1 MCRVSRRTGPQAM
14 QRSST
19 GRAAGQGKSRPCGE
33 TVLRI
38 PAHRPMV
45 RPRTMNPQAFIARQ
59 PIFDRQRQVAGY
71 ELLFR
76 SGDDA
81 AHASFDSNDDATSNV
96 VLNTMTEFTLDHV
109 VGTNKAWINVTRK
122 FILDGLAD
130 ALPPKRVN
138 LELLENQDVDDLLLA
153 ALARLRERGFTI
165 ALDDFTYDE
174 TSELLLPLA
183 DIVKIDVMALGLV
196 GAEDQ
201 LKLVRKHDV
210 SVLAEKVETPE
221 EFAECSAAGF
231 QFFQGYFFAKRELM
245 RTKSIGANRLSL
257 LQLLAALQDPDIAL
271 AKLEELIQR
280 DVALSYR
287 LLRYI
292 NSRFFSL
299 RTRVDGIGRAVALLG
314 LSNVKRWA
322 TMTVF
327 AGIQGKPRELLNL
340 ALVRA
345 RMCELLG
352 PEINESHADQL
363 FTLGLF
369 SVVDAL
375 LDQPMHEVLAAVPF
389 PTEMVLAL
397 TTHRGPKGDLLR
409 QVLAWERGDFERA
422 SGVLRPEVIAE
433 AHRSA
438 LVWAQNAAAELLGP
452 EGEADDGLADAA

>member
-1 MCRVSRRTGPQAM
+1 
-14 QRSST
+14 
-19 GRAAGQGKSRPCGE
+19 
-33 TVLRI
+33 
-38 PAHRPMV
+38 
-45 RPRTMNPQAFIARQ
+45 MNQVFLARQ
-59 PIFDRQRQVAGY
+59 PIFDPHRRLAGY

-76 SGDDA
+76 AGDDA
-81 AHASFDSNDDATSNV
+81 TKAAFTSNEDATSRV
-96 VLNTMTEFTLDHV
+96 VLNALTEMTLDNV
-109 VGTNKAWINVTRK
+109 VGQQLAWINVTRK
-122 FILDGLAD
+122 FLLDGLAD
-130 ALPPKRVN
+130 ALPPKRVT
-138 LELLENQDVDDLLLA
+138 LELLEDEQIDGELLE

-165 ALDDFTYDE
+165 ALDDFTYNE
-174 TSELLLPLA
+174 ATSPALLDLA
-183 DIVKIDVMALGLV
+183 DIVKVDVMAHGMN

-201 LKLVRKHDV
+201 LRLVRSHDV
-210 SVLAEKVETPE
+210 KVVAEKVETNE
-221 EFAECSAAGF
+221 EFEACRALGF
-231 QFFQGYFFAKRELM
+231 HLFQGYFFCKPEMLRARA
-245 RTKSIGANRLSL
+245 IGANKLSL
-257 LQLLAALQDPDIAL
+257 LQLLAALQDPNIAI

-292 NSRFFSL
+292 NSAFFSL

-352 PEINESHADQL
+352 PELDERSGDQL

-397 TTHRGPKGDLLR
+397 TAHRGKKGDLLR
-409 QVLAWERGDFERA
+409 QILNWERGEFDRA
-422 SGVLRPEVIAE
+422 SGELRPQAIAE
-433 AHRSA
+433 AHESA
-438 LVWAQNAAAELLGP
+438 IVWAQNAAAELLGP
-452 EGEADDGLADAA
+452 EGEAVDGLADAA